1 MSHYLNHYNN
11 LRIQR
16 PIACDHCSFS
26 KAALPRTDSKNRA
39 SIGRS
44 DVDRNSRT
52 HIHSSSAISIQFHSR
67 KGAYSS
73 YCPRSP
79 MVNWR
84 ELWSAHY
91 HVYDFLPCR
100 LATILDTIHTWL
112 RYVINATAYLL
123 HYLRWDVFHETSKG
137 WILIQDTRLHV
148 SGMQT
153 GELKFIQKL
162 CLKLHFSKNLVSPC
176 FFVSS
181 GQETWIICK
190 DWECSRETVT
200 ILHTRPHV
208 SGMQTR
214 ETLIHSTS
222 SSISFFKKSGELL
235 FLCLEWTRDMNHL

>member
-16 PIACDHCSFS
+16 PIACDYCSFL
-26 KAALPRTDSKNRA
+26 KAALPRTDSKSRA

-52 HIHSSSAISIQFHSR
+52 HIHSSSAISIRFHSR

-84 ELWSAHY
+84 GLWSAHY
-91 HVYDFLPCR
+91 RGYDFSRCC
-100 LATILDTIHTWL
+100 LATILDTIRTTWL

-137 WILIQDTRLHV
+137 WISIQD
-148 SGMQT
+148 
-153 GELKFIQKL
+153 
-162 CLKLHFSKNLVSPC
+162 
-176 FFVSS
+176 
-181 GQETWIICK
+181 
-190 DWECSRETVT
+190 
-200 ILHTRPHV
+200 TRPHV

-214 ETLIHSTS
+214 ETLSHSKLCDFIFQKIWWALASLSWVDKRHES
-222 SSISFFKKSGELL
+222 SVRIGNVQGKQ
-235 FLCLEWTRDMNHL
+235 